1 MSSVLLSNCRLV
13 ATMDDR
19 QNELADASI
28 VVEDGWITAVERSRP
43 EGSFDQLVEC
53 RRFLAIPGLIN
64 AHHHLYQTLTRGFPQ
79 SEGKTLFPWLQTLY
93 PIWAG
98 LDVDMVHASTRTGL
112 AELALSGCTTCA
124 DHLYVFPEGSDG
136 FVDAQ
141 VEAARTVGLRFHAT
155 RGSMDLGQSKGGLPP
170 ESVVQAREVI
180 LRDSERAV
188 QAHHDPE
195 PGAMIRVGLAPCS
208 PFSVTP
214 ELMLETAG
222 LARELGV
229 RLHTHLAET
238 VDEEEYSL
246 RKFGVPPVEL
256 LDRVS
261 WLEEDVW
268 LAHCVHLNREDIE
281 RLSTREVSVAHCPT
295 SNMLLSSGLAPTAQL
310 LAAGV
315 AVGLGVDGSASN
327 DSNDLRQEVKQ
338 AILSARARDGAS
350 ALSAREALHL
360 ATRGSARCLGRTDIG
375 CIAPGKAADIVLLDL
390 ESLECAGG
398 REDPVAIAVLGAP
411 RVHSVMVHGEFVVRD
426 GELTKCDPE
435 EIAQK
440 HIEAS
445 ARLMQKWRDG

>member
-1 MSSVLLSNCRLV
+1 
-13 ATMDDR
+13 MDDQ
-19 QNELADASI
+19 QNELANDSI
-28 VVEDGWITAVERSRP
+28 VVEDGWITQVERSAPQRR
-43 EGSFDQLVEC
+43 FDEVIDC
-53 RRFLAIPGLIN
+53 RRYLAIPGLIN

-79 SEGKTLFPWLQTLY
+79 SEGKTLFPWLQMLY

-98 LDVDMVHASTRTGL
+98 LDVDMVYASTRTGL

-124 DHLYVFPEGSDG
+124 DHLYVFPDGSDG
-136 FVDAQ
+136 FIDAQ
-141 VEAARTVGLRFHAT
+141 VEAARSVGLRFHAT
-155 RGSMDLGQSKGGLPP
+155 RGSMDLGQSNGGLPP
-170 ESVVQAREVI
+170 ESVVQSREAI

-188 QAHHDPE
+188 QAHHDSA
-195 PGAMIRVGLAPCS
+195 PGAMVRIGLAPCS
-208 PFSVTP
+208 PFSATP

-246 RKFGVPPVEL
+246 TKFGVPPVEL

-268 LAHCVHLNREDIE
+268 LAHCVHLRREDIT
-281 RLSTREVSVAHCPT
+281 RLADREVSVAHCPT
-295 SNMLLSSGLAPTAQL
+295 SNMLLSSGLAPTSQL

-327 DSNDLRQEVKQ
+327 DSNNLRQEIKQ
-338 AILSARARDGAS
+338 AVLSARARDGAS
-350 ALSAREALHL
+350 ALSARAALYL
-360 ATRGSARCLGRTDIG
+360 ATRGSAQCLGRTDIG
-375 CIAPGKAADIVLLDL
+375 CIAPGKSADIILIDV

-398 REDPVAIAVLGAP
+398 GEDPVAAAVFGAP
-411 RVHSVMVHGEFVVRD
+411 HVHSVMVHGQFVVRN
-426 GELTKCDPE
+426 GELTNCDRE
-435 EIAQK
+435 EIARK

-445 ARLMQKWRDG
+445 ARLMQKWRDS